1 VMTYRQMIERVAAI
15 RGKRPLIVEVP
26 VLTPRLSSLWLK
38 LVTPVRAEVARPLI
52 EGLRNAT
59 VAHDERLRQ
68 LMPLRQTHFDDAA
81 RAALR
86 LR

>member
-1 VMTYRQMIERVAAI
+1 MTYRQMIERVAAI